1 MWDRPDFLDLP
12 ARPGKPRVQGLT
24 HVLDKG
30 VPVPALDGVFAQAG
44 ELIDV
49 LKIGWGIAYVD
60 RTLKQRIALCDSA
73 GILVS
78 LGGTLLEVAANCGR
92 VEELRRWALDQGI
105 GAVEVSNGLGVLT
118 LDRKVELVRRLAADF
133 TVLAETGAK
142 DGRVPVVPVHWVD
155 EMLRDLNAGAR
166 WVIAEGRESGTVGLF
181 QRDGTVR
188 EELVEA
194 IANHIPLDRVIFE
207 APLKAQQA
215 WFIRFLGPDVNL
227 GNVPPEEMLPLET
240 LRLGLRADT
249 AQTRTSR

>member
-12 ARPGKPRVQGLT
+12 ARPGKPRVDGLT

-30 VPVPALDGVFAQAG
+30 VPIPALDGVLAQAG

-60 RTLKQRIALCDSA
+60 RTLKQRIALCDAA

-92 VEELRRWALDQGI
+92 VEELRRWALEQ
-105 GAVEVSNGLGVLT
+105 GLG
-118 LDRKVELVRRLAADF
+118 A
-133 TVLAETGAK
+133 
-142 DGRVPVVPVHWVD
+142 
-155 EMLRDLNAGAR
+155 
-166 WVIAEGRESGTVGLF
+166 
-181 QRDGTVR
+181 
-188 EELVEA
+188 VEA
-194 IANHIPLDRVIFE
+194 IANHVPLDRVIFE

-215 WFIRFLGPDVNL
+215 WFIRFLGPGVNL

-249 AQTRTSR
+249 APTRMLR

>member
-12 ARPGKPRVQGLT
+12 ARPGKPRVDGLT

-30 VPVPALDGVFAQAG
+30 VPIPALDGVLAQAG

-60 RTLKQRIALCDSA
+60 RTLKQRIALCDAA

-78 LGGTLLEVAANCGR
+78 LGG
-92 VEELRRWALDQGI
+92 
-105 GAVEVSNGLGVLT
+105 
-118 LDRKVELVRRLAADF
+118 
-133 TVLAETGAK
+133 TGAK

-155 EMLRDLNAGAR
+155 EMRRDLDAGAR

-181 QRDGTVR
+181 RRDGSVR

-194 IANHIPLDRVIFE
+194 IANHVPLDRVIFE

-215 WFIRFLGPDVNL
+215 WFIRFLGPGVNL

-249 AQTRTSR
+249 APTRMLR